1 MSGAIGN
8 RSFPKSPG
16 WPGPPADPRASDQP
30 PSFSLTFLSVKWD
43 DPCASCRALMRGVD
57 RVLVEGCVDGPG
69 GVAVCGATGGRPSG
83 LGPRLPLW
91 PLARWWKCFGAWT
104 IYG

>member
-1 MSGAIGN
+1 MSAAIGN
-8 RSFPKSPG
+8 RSLPESPG

-69 GVAVCGATGGRPSG
+69 GGLLSVGLQVGVPPGWGRGFHSG
-83 LGPRLPLW
+83 
-91 PLARWWKCFGAWT
+91 F
-104 IYG
+104 